1 MGIISSK
8 IMGMCEITMA
18 STDVD
23 AESGGVVRTTDSSLS
38 NG

>member
-1 MGIISSK
+1 MGLISSK

-18 STDVD
+18 STDVE
-23 AESGGVVRTTDSSLS
+23 AEGGGVVRTLDKSNS